1 MTVTAFIAL
10 SRRFR
15 RRADRMSGME
25 FRLLGPVEVL
35 EDSGRRIEVAAN
47 RQRVLLAALLLQ
59 PNRVVAAQD
68 LVDTLW
74 ESELPARP
82 RSALQTYVSRLR
94 TMLGGPI
101 IRTEHAGYLISVSP
115 GDVDLTRFRSL
126 VAESS
131 GRTDPAERAELLTD
145 ALAMWRGDP
154 LAGLSAGALIRDAVP
169 VLTEERLHATES
181 LLAAQ
186 LELGHHAQV
195 TAELTGLTRRHP
207 LREPL
212 WALLM
217 QAQIRAGR
225 PADALAT
232 FSEASRRLAD
242 ELGLDPGPALRRL
255 HQAVLATDAR
265 AARTPREVI
274 PHQLPTVGR
283 GFVGRDQ
290 ELADLDR
297 VLLGSTGQVA
307 TIAVISGTAGV
318 GKTALAV
325 RWAERAGSAFPDG
338 QLYVNLRGFDPSGDL
353 VTSEDALRG
362 FLDALQVTPGRIPA
376 GTAAAA
382 ALYRTQLADRRLL
395 IVLDNARSAA
405 QVRPLL
411 PGGSSCRVLVT
422 SRSALPGLLASEG
435 AHPLTLDLMDADQAR
450 QLLVGGLG
458 RARLKAE
465 PAAAEELVSL
475 AARLPLA
482 LSLVAAH
489 AAAHPRWSLAAVA
502 VDLRRTRQG
511 LDAFTG
517 EDQATDLRAVFSW
530 SYQLLTPISAR
541 IFRLSGLHPGPDL
554 PVAAAAALAGITP
567 DRARPALAELERAHL
582 ITQHSPDRYSSHD
595 LLHLYAAELA
605 GGIDKEQ
612 GCRQAVRRLLDH
624 YLRTA
629 DAGDQW
635 LRPHRDPD
643 DLPATCSENEAV
655 RFGGYQESFDWFES
669 EHPNLV
675 VLIDHA
681 ARQGFD
687 GHAIHL
693 ARTITGFLER
703 RGLWNTWV
711 DVMQT
716 AVESSER
723 SGDRRGQ
730 IMAHRYRAHA
740 LARQGRL
747 DEACTEANAALELA
761 DRSGDQVAQA
771 WCQRV
776 VAFVLAQQDRLKDSY
791 EHDLI
796 ASELFKAS
804 GHRTGQAL
812 ALNSI
817 GWLRASTF
825 SEYDQAVTYCRQA
838 QRLYQEV
845 DHKLGEAATW
855 DNLGYAHRGLT
866 EYDEAIRCYQR
877 GLVLYR
883 ELNDLYYQARM
894 LRNLGDIQHQIGE
907 NQAARSSW
915 SQALAILG
923 DLDHPSAAAVLQSLR
938 SLD

>member
-1 MTVTAFIAL
+1 MA
-10 SRRFR
+10 
-15 RRADRMSGME
+15 GME

-35 EDSGRRIEVAAN
+35 DDSGRRIELAAN

-82 RSALQTYVSRLR
+82 RAALQTYISRLR
-94 TMLGGPI
+94 TIVGGAI
-101 IRTEHAGYLISVSP
+101 IRTDHAGYLISVSP
-115 GDVDLTRFRSL
+115 GGVDLTRFRSL

-131 GRTDPAERAELLTD
+131 DRTDPAERAALLTD
-145 ALAMWRGDP
+145 ALAMWRGEP
-154 LAGLSAGALIRDAVP
+154 LAGLSAGALIRDALP
-169 VLTEERLHATES
+169 VLTEEHLHATE
-181 LLAAQ
+181 LLLGAR

-225 PADALAT
+225 PADALGT

-255 HQAVLATDAR
+255 HQAVLATDAQ

-290 ELADLDR
+290 ELTDLDR
-297 VLLGSTGQVA
+297 VLLGSKGQVA

-325 RWAERAGSAFPDG
+325 GWAERAGSAFPDG

-353 VTSEDALRG
+353 ISPGDALRG

-376 GTAAAA
+376 DAAAAA
-382 ALYRTQLADRRLL
+382 ALYRTLLADRRML

-411 PGGSSCRVLVT
+411 PGGGSCRVLVT
-422 SRSALPGLLASEG
+422 SRSTLPGLLASEG
-435 AHPLTLDLMDADQAR
+435 AHPLTLDLMDTDEAR
-450 QLLVGGLG
+450 LLLVGGLG
-458 RARLKAE
+458 HARVKAE
-465 PAAAEELVSL
+465 PAAAAELASL

-489 AAAHPRWSLAAVA
+489 AAAHPTWSLAAVA

-530 SYQLLTPISAR
+530 SYQLLTPTSAR
-541 IFRLSGLHPGPDL
+541 VFRLSGLHPGPDL
-554 PVAAAAALAGITP
+554 PVAAAAALAGITAE
-567 DRARPALAELERAHL
+567 RVRPALAELERAHL

-595 LLHLYAAELA
+595 LLHLYAVELA

-612 GCRQAVRRLLDH
+612 ACRQAVQRLLDH

-643 DLPATCSENEAV
+643 ELPATCGETEAI

-675 VLIDHA
+675 ELIDHA
-681 ARQGFD
+681 ARHGFD
-687 GHAIHL
+687 AHAIHL

-703 RGLWNTWV
+703 RGLWSTWA
-711 DVMQT
+711 DVTRT
-716 AVESSER
+716 AVDCSER
-723 SGDRRGQ
+723 CGDAPGQ
-730 IMAHRYRAHA
+730 IVAHRYLAHA
-740 LARQGRL
+740 LARLEQFDTAAAEARMAL
-747 DEACTEANAALELA
+747 DLA
-761 DRSGDQVAQA
+761 VRSGDQLAQA
-771 WCQRV
+771 WCHRV
-776 VAFVLAQQDRLKDSY
+776 VAFVLALQDRPQDSY
-791 EHDLI
+791 QHDLA

-817 GWLRASTF
+817 GTLHAATF
-825 SEYDQAVTYCRQA
+825 GDYRQAVAYCQEA
-838 QRLYQEV
+838 QLLYQEV

-855 DNLGYAHRGLT
+855 DSLGTAHHGLG
-866 EYDEAIRCYQR
+866 ENEEAISCYRQA
-877 GLVLYR
+877 LVLYR
-883 ELNDLYYQARM
+883 ELSDLYYQALM
-894 LRNLGDIQHQIGE
+894 LRSLGDVQHETGDD
-907 NQAARSSW
+907 QAARSSW
-915 SQALAILG
+915 TQALALFS
-923 DLDHPSAAAVLQSLR
+923 DLDHPTAEVMLQSLR
-938 SLD
+938 SLA